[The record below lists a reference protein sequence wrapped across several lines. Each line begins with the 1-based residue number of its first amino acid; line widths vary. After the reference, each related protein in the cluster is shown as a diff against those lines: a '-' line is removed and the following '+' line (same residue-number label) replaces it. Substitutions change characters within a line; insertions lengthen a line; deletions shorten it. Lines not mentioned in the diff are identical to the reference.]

1 MKKNFYS
8 NYSLKLIIILD
19 SIIYILLIE
28 CSKDSPILK
37 NNNECVSY
45 CDKNQFISGE
55 CEITIPF
62 LKAKWLNNIITFE
75 NTNKFYLTLNDNAN
89 IMAFTATSIDKKER
103 IYYSIKFGEI
113 YFLSNETDNNVP
125 YIKRKIEP
133 EESFQMT
140 NIDSCII
147 NLNHIYYL
155 SIGNE
160 NSYIQLFVFDQNLSN
175 EPNKISPSSFF
186 NDNFFIKGIN
196 SLCYI
201 VYSNYLIYVAITSNE
216 DDSSDYFLS
225 FYYILLIPQE
235 KSLFPSIKSN
245 KTFDIIKGKY
255 ASCSSIL
262 SFPFVSCFYINK
274 ENNYV
279 ASLFLRDEKTFTQG
293 NTLFV
298 DSYNETDSDENKI
311 YFFKHILV
319 NKNFLIFAY
328 YSGEFNEVP
337 TFIFKKLDNNNVFS
351 DMYNNLPIVHLYKQ
365 GYSFN
370 NKLEYNEIVKTDTSE
385 FLFISTNENKDS
397 LIIAELKLFESSVT
411 HEREL
416 SIRYIIIELKKYY
429 NMKILNGLKAVHFNN
444 FFLTLALDFC
454 LYDSCDS
461 NNNIGNSGLIKFSYS
476 YKKNNEEY
484 IDFIEYSFNN
494 NIGHVIIDLIENIE
508 IENNIFG
515 LDLERIIAENE
526 NQWNFH
532 DGIKYYLVNSGEDF
546 AELQFTYPNDTI
558 INVTFSEYSFDKI
571 NIKMTFVAVFSSP
584 KNALEYNKYFDDF
597 NDTYGSISD
606 ESSYKLKKITLPYFY
621 YFININEDLSTSNCN
636 DTNCSLCLRNDTD
649 YCLVCKGEYTI
660 INNTL
665 YTYGKKK
672 YCIKDYIELN
682 IEDFLNGKYKDKTL
696 SKEELKKLYKEFKDF
711 IIEEYNGKNTI
722 IKAGNVDIQ
731 ISNIDAQ
738 KYAKDLSNIELGK
751 CGEILKNKYCKNDND
766 SLIMLKFD
774 IRPENEKSTY
784 VQYEI
789 YDPDSK
795 TFLKL
800 EECIDSNITIDIPLE
815 LDNDLELL
823 YYLLSRAGYNL
834 FNSSDSFYNEI
845 CATFTTQNGTDI
857 LLYDRRMDIYQ
868 STVNVA
874 LCQEGCEFK
883 SYNIENKKA
892 KCNCKIEKKEK
903 EVNIDLDE
911 IEFDKN
917 KMLDEFYETLENSN
931 FRVLK
936 CYKLVF
942 NLKIFK
948 TNIGSIIML
957 VLLFI
962 FLCLIIF
969 NIFTISKQIN
979 IYIIKILR
987 EKMIKNNKKEEKNE
1001 KKKNNN
1007 SNNKNSNNKDDEKLF
1022 SLKLIKAND
1031 HNKPNSYEK
1040 RCLPKITKKKKKV
1053 KRKKRK
1059 LTTNFT
1065 ELNYNLGNEIRILKK
1080 NNTIIINDKPISLI
1094 NNTDKKNEP
1103 PRKKKHHY
1111 SDKSSVYFLNKS
1123 SNNKCNKNDLIQ
1135 SNCLNLDLSENKTNA
1150 FNRNDKNDKNDN
1162 SYPINIFTN
1171 IKSNMSLKETI
1182 KNKVRKHS
1190 NLLYASPK
1198 KPKKKVSFFQNN
1210 MNPVINNNLN
1220 ASNLK
1225 EQISEKSDDTNI
1237 KKEELYHEK
1246 IHILNNEELNSLKYK
1261 EALELDKRTYFQYY
1275 VSLLFKKQLILFSFC
1290 PANDYNIISLKITL
1304 FIVSFSLYFT
1314 INGFFF
1320 NDKTMHKIYKDN
1332 GAFNIAYQIPQILY
1346 SSFVTTIINMI
1357 LKNLSLSERDMLKIK
1372 QQKDVKITVELSKD
1386 IKRCIFIKFGI
1397 FIFISLLLMLFF
1409 WYFISCFCAVYNN
1422 TQIILFKD
1430 TLLSFGLS
1438 MLYPIGFSLIPGIF
1452 RIPSLRSEKK
1462 NKKCLYHFSQ
1472 IIALL

>member
-1 MKKNFYS
+1 MNKKFYS

-19 SIIYILLIE
+19 SIIYTLLIE
-28 CSKDSPILK
+28 CSKDFPILK
-37 NNNECVSY
+37 NNNKCVSY
-45 CDKNQFISGE
+45 CDKNLFISGE
-55 CEITIPF
+55 CEITIPI
-62 LKAKWLNNIITFE
+62 LKAKWLNNIISFE
-75 NTNKFYLTLNDNAN
+75 NTNKFYLALNENAN
-89 IMAFTATSIDKKER
+89 IMAFITTSLDKKER

-113 YFLSNETDNNVP
+113 YFLSNETDSNVP

-133 EESFQMT
+133 EESLEMT

-147 NLNHIYYL
+147 YLNHIYFL

-160 NSYIQLFVFDQNLSN
+160 NSYIQVFLFDQNLNN

-186 NDNFFIKGIN
+186 NDNIIIKGIN
-196 SLCYI
+196 SLCYVI
-201 VYSNYLIYVAITSNE
+201 YSNILIYVTITSNE
-216 DDSSDYFLS
+216 ENSSDYFLS

-235 KSLFPSIKSN
+235 KSLSPSILSN

-255 ASCSSIL
+255 ASCSSVPA
-262 SFPFVSCFYINK
+262 FPYVSCFYINK

-279 ASLFLRDEKTFTQG
+279 ASLFFREEKSFIQG
-293 NTLFV
+293 NTLFI
-298 DSYNETDSDENKI
+298 DSYNETDSDTNKI

-319 NKNFLIFAY
+319 NRTFLIFGY

-337 TFIFKKLDNNNVFS
+337 TFIFKKLDNNVFY
-351 DMYNNLPIVHLYKQ
+351 DMYSNLPIVHLYKQ

-385 FLFISTNENKDS
+385 LLFISTNENKDS
-397 LIIAELKLFESSVT
+397 LIIAELKLFISSVT

-429 NMKILNGLKAVHFNN
+429 NMKILNGLKAIYFNN

-454 LYDSCDS
+454 SYDSCDS

-484 IDFIEYSFNN
+484 IDFIEYAFNN
-494 NIGHVIIDLIENIE
+494 NIDHVIIDLNENIE

-515 LDLERIIAENE
+515 LALQRIITENE
-526 NQWNFH
+526 IEWNFD

-546 AELQFTYPNDTI
+546 AELQFAYPDDAI
-558 INVTFSEYSFDKI
+558 INVTFSEYSLDKI
-571 NIKMTFVAVFSSP
+571 NIKMTFSALFSNP
-584 KNALEYNKYFDDF
+584 KSVLEYNKYFDDF
-597 NDTYGSISD
+597 NDTYGNFSD
-606 ESSYKLKKITLPYFY
+606 ESSYKIKKISIPNFY

-682 IEDFLNGKYKDKTL
+682 IEDFLNGKYKNKTL
-696 SKEELKKLYKEFKDF
+696 SNAELKKLYEEFKDY
-711 IIEEYNGKNTI
+711 IIEEYNGNNTI
-722 IKAGNVDIQ
+722 IKTGNVDIQ
-731 ISNIDAQ
+731 ISNIDTQ
-738 KYAKDLSNIELGK
+738 KYAKDLSNIDLGK
-751 CGEILKNKYCKNDND
+751 CGEILKNKYCQNENN

-800 EECIDSNITIDIPLE
+800 EECIDSNIIIDIPLE

-823 YYLLSRAGYNL
+823 YYLLSKSGYNL
-834 FNSSDSFYNEI
+834 FNSSDSFYNDI
-845 CATFTTQNGTDI
+845 CATYTTQNGTDI

-868 STVNVA
+868 STVNIA
-874 LCQEGCEFK
+874 LCQKGCNFE
-883 SYNIENKKA
+883 SYDIENKKA
-892 KCNCKIEKKEK
+892 KCNCKVGRKEK
-903 EVNIDLDE
+903 ETIDLDE
-911 IEFDKN
+911 IEFDTN
-917 KMLDEFYETLENSN
+917 KMLDEFYETIENSN

-942 NLKIFK
+942 NLKIFSI
-948 TNIGSIIML
+948 NIGSIIML
-957 VLLFI
+957 VLLII
-962 FLCLIIF
+962 FLILIIF
-969 NIFTISKQIN
+969 NIFTISKKIN

-987 EKMIKNNKKEEKNE
+987 EKMIKNKKEEQNE

-1007 SNNKNSNNKDDEKLF
+1007 SNNNNSKNKKGEKLF
-1022 SLKLIKAND
+1022 SLKLIKGD
-1031 HNKPNSYEK
+1031 DGNS
-1040 RCLPKITKKKKKV
+1040 CAINSLPKVKKKKK
-1053 KRKKRK
+1053 KIKKKKRK

-1065 ELNYNLGNEIRILKK
+1065 ELNYNLGNEIRLQKK
-1080 NNTIIINDKPISLI
+1080 NNTIIINGKPKLI
-1094 NNTDKKNEP
+1094 INTEKKNEP

-1111 SDKSSVYFLNKS
+1111 SDKSSVNFLNKS
-1123 SNNKCNKNDLIQ
+1123 SNKKCNKNDLIQ
-1135 SNCLNLDLSENKTNA
+1135 SNCLNLDLNEKRTNV

-1171 IKSNMSLKETI
+1171 VKSNMSLKETLKKKI
-1182 KNKVRKHS
+1182 RKHS
-1190 NLLYASPK
+1190 NLLYGSLK
-1198 KPKKKVSFFQNN
+1198 KPKKKVSFFENK
-1210 MNPVINNNLN
+1210 MIPVINNKLN
-1220 ASNLK
+1220 ESNLK

-1237 KKEELYHEK
+1237 KKEELNNEE
-1246 IHILNNEELNSLKYK
+1246 IHILNDEELNSLKYK
-1261 EALELDKRTYFQYY
+1261 DALELDKRTYFQYY
-1275 VSLLFKKQLILFSFC
+1275 VSLLLKKQLILFSFL

-1320 NDKTMHKIYKDN
+1320 SDKTMHKIYKDN
-1332 GAFNIAYQIPQILY
+1332 GAFNIIYQIPQILY
-1346 SSFVTTIINMI
+1346 SSFVTAVINMI

-1372 QQKDVKITVELSKD
+1372 QQKDIKVTITISKD
-1386 IKRCIFIKFGI
+1386 IKRCIYIRFGI
-1397 FIFISLLLMLFF
+1397 FIVISLLLMLFF

-1422 TQIILFKD
+1422 TQIILLKD

-1438 MLYPIGFSLIPGIF
+1438 MLYPIGLSLIPGIF
-1452 RIPSLRSEKK
+1452 RIPSLRSEKQ
-1462 NKKCLYHFSQ
+1462 NKKCLYNFSK
-1472 IIALL
+1472 IIAFL